1 MKILILGA
9 GRVGSS
15 LASTL
20 SKQQYEVSVI
30 DLSKEKLQRLQEDF
44 DLATEVGHGS
54 YPSTLKKA
62 GADEETILLAV
73 TNSDECNITSCQI
86 AKSKFNVKKTICRLS
101 NASYLDSLDA
111 FGENNIDI
119 AISPENEVTEHLV
132 DLIKHPGA
140 EQIESFANGSI
151 KVVSVKAK
159 KDGMLVNRELKS
171 IKSDMPDTNTFV
183 PAIYRKGKPLIPD
196 GKTIIKENDEIY
208 FLAAESDIDSVV
220 QEMRLQDSSSSRM
233 MIVGGGKI
241 GFALAK
247 TLEED
252 YKIKVIDPSDDRCEV
267 ISNQLNRT
275 IVLKGEGSDEE
286 LLKSENIENID
297 IFCALTND
305 DETNI
310 MSAFLA
316 KKLGA
321 KKTIIIVNNYT
332 YINILP
338 KNFVDIAL
346 SPQRLTVSMVLQHLA
361 KGDVP
366 QEVMLK
372 MQSGAEAI
380 EGIIHNN
387 EFTKNFFDRP
397 IAEIPLPDNC
407 VIAAVIRQ
415 DKTFMNSENLLLK
428 PDDKIIVFILGK
440 TDKEQIENLFLKDQ

>member
-20 SKQQYEVSVI
+20 SRQEYEVSIV
-30 DLSKEKLQRLQEDF
+30 DLNKDKLLRLQEDY
-44 DLATEVGHGS
+44 DLATEIGHAS
-54 YPSTLKKA
+54 HPITLEKA
-62 GADEETILLAV
+62 GADENTILLAV

-101 NASYLDSLDA
+101 DSSYLESLEA
-111 FGENNIDI
+111 FGKNNIDI
-119 AISPENEVTEHLV
+119 AIGPENEVTEHLV

-171 IKSDMPDTNTFV
+171 IKSDMPETDTYV
-183 PAIYRKGKPLIPD
+183 PAIYRKGKPLMPD

-208 FLAAESDIDSVV
+208 FLAAESDIDNIV
-220 QEMRLQDSSSSRM
+220 QEMRLQKTSSSRI
-233 MIVGGGKI
+233 MIIGGGKI

-252 YKIKVIDPSDDRCEV
+252 YKIKIIDPDKDRCEV
-267 ISNQLNRT
+267 LSRELNRT
-275 IVLKGEGSDEE
+275 IVLKGTGSDEE
-286 LLKSENIENID
+286 LLKNENIENID

-346 SPQRLTVSMVLQHLA
+346 SPQRLSVSMVLQHLA
-361 KGDVP
+361 EGDVP
-366 QEVMLK
+366 QDVIFK
-372 MQSGAEAI
+372 MGSGAEAI
-380 EGIIHNN
+380 EGIVHKNSV
-387 EFTKNFFDRP
+387 TANFFNKP
-397 IAEIPLPDNC
+397 ISEIALPENC
-407 VIAAVIRQ
+407 VVAAVTRNDEAFMGS
-415 DKTFMNSENLLLK
+415 DKLLLC
-428 PDDKIIVFILGK
+428 PGDRLIIFILGK
-440 TDKEQIENLFLKDQ
+440 TDKAKIQSLFMED

>member
-15 LASTL
+15 LASKL
-20 SKQQYEVSVI
+20 SRDEYEVSIV
-30 DLSKEKLQRLQEDF
+30 DLNKDKLLSLQEDF
-44 DLATEVGHGS
+44 DLATEIGHAS
-54 YPSTLKKA
+54 HPRTLEKA
-62 GADEETILLAV
+62 GADEDTIVLAV

-101 NASYLDSLDA
+101 DSSYINSLEA
-111 FGENNIDI
+111 FGKDSIDI
-119 AISPENEVTEHLV
+119 AIGPENEVTEHLI
-132 DLIKHPGA
+132 DL
-140 EQIESFANGSI
+140 

-171 IKSDMPDTNTFV
+171 IKSDMPDTDTFV
-183 PAIYRKGKPLIPD
+183 PAIYRKGKPLIPN

-208 FLAAESDIDSVV
+208 FLAAEGDIDGVV
-220 QEMRLQDSSSSRM
+220 QEMRLQDTSSSRM
-233 MIVGGGKI
+233 MIIGGGKI
-241 GFALAK
+241 GYALASA
-247 TLEED
+247 LEDD
-252 YKIKVIDPSDDRCEV
+252 YKIKIIDPDKDRCEML
-267 ISNQLNRT
+267 SRELNRT
-275 IVLKGEGSDEE
+275 IVLKGAGSDEE

-297 IFCALTND
+297 VFCALTND

-361 KGDVP
+361 KGDIP
-366 QEVMLK
+366 QDVIFK

-380 EGIIHNN
+380 EGIIHQNR
-387 EFTKNFFDRP
+387 FTEKFFGKA
-397 IAEIPLPDNC
+397 IAEIPLPENC
-407 VIAAVIRQ
+407 VIAAVIRG
-415 DKTFMNSENLLLK
+415 DETFMNSRDLLLN
-428 PDDKIIVFILGK
+428 PGDRIIVFILGK
-440 TDKEQIENLFLKDQ
+440 TDKEKIENLFIED

>member
-20 SKQQYEVSVI
+20 SRQQYEVNIV
-30 DLSKEKLQRLQEDF
+30 DLNKEKLQRLQEEF

-132 DLIKHPGA
+132 DLIRHPGA
-140 EQIESFANGSI
+140 EQIESFANGSV

-183 PAIYRKGKPLIPD
+183 PAIYRKGKPLIPE

-247 TLEED
+247 TLEKS
-252 YKIKVIDPSDDRCEV
+252 YKIKIIDPSDSRCEV

-380 EGIIHNN
+380 EGIIHKNK
-387 EFTKNFFDRP
+387 FTKNFFDRP

-415 DKTFMNSENLLLK
+415 DKIFMHSKKLLLK
-428 PDDKIIVFILGK
+428 PDDKVIVFILGK
-440 TDKEQIENLFLKDQ
+440 TDKEQIENLFLKD

>member
-20 SKQQYEVSVI
+20 SKENYDVSIV
-30 DLSKEKLQRLQEDF
+30 DNNKDKLLRLQEDF
-44 DLATEVGHGS
+44 DLATIIGHAS
-54 YPSTLKKA
+54 HPHTLKNA
-62 GADEETILLAV
+62 GADEETIVLAV
-73 TNSDECNITSCQI
+73 TNNDECNITACQI
-86 AKSKFNVKKTICRLS
+86 SKSQFNVKKTICRLS
-101 NASYLDSLDA
+101 DASYLNSLDA
-111 FGENNIDI
+111 FGEGNIDI
-119 AISPENEVTEHLV
+119 AIGPENEVTDHLV

-140 EQIESFANGSI
+140 EQIETFANGSI

-171 IKSDMPDTNTFV
+171 IHSDMPETKTYV
-183 PAIYRKGKPLIPD
+183 PAIYRKGKPFIPD
-196 GKTIIKENDEIY
+196 GKTIIKENDELY
-208 FLAAESDIDSVV
+208 FLAAEEDIDSVV
-220 QEMRLQDSSSSRM
+220 QEMRLQDTSSSRI

-247 TLEED
+247 TLEDD
-252 YKIKVIDPSDDRCEV
+252 YKIKIIDPDKSKCENL
-267 ISNQLNRT
+267 SRELNRA
-275 IVLKGEGSDEE
+275 IVLNGNGSDKE

-297 IFCALTND
+297 VFCALTND

-361 KGDVP
+361 EGDVP
-366 QEVMLK
+366 QDVIFK
-372 MQSGAEAI
+372 MGSGAEAI
-380 EGIIHNN
+380 EGIVHQNK
-387 EFTKNFFDRP
+387 FTNKFLNKP
-397 IAEIPLPDNC
+397 ISEIPLPENC
-407 VIAAVIRQ
+407 VVAAVTRNDQ
-415 DKTFMNSENLLLK
+415 TFMDSDELLLC
-428 PDDKIIVFILGK
+428 PGDRLIIFILGK
-440 TDKEQIENLFLKDQ
+440 TDKEKIQNLFLED

>member
-20 SKQQYEVSVI
+20 SKQQYEVSIV
-30 DLSKEKLQRLQEDF
+30 DLNKNRLQRLQEDL

-86 AKSKFNVKKTICRLS
+86 AKSEFNVKKTICRLS
-101 NASYLDSLDA
+101 DASYLDSLSA

-171 IKSDMPDTNTFV
+171 IESDMPDTNTFV

-220 QEMRLQDSSSSRM
+220 QEMRLQDNSSSRM

-247 TLEED
+247 ALEEN
-252 YKIKVIDPSDDRCEV
+252 YKIKIIDPSEDRCEI
-267 ISNQLNRT
+267 ISNKLNRT

-297 IFCALTND
+297 IFCSLTND

-380 EGIIHNN
+380 EGIIHKNK
-387 EFTKNFFDRP
+387 FTKKFFDRP
-397 IAEIPLPDNC
+397 IAEIPLPKNC

-415 DKTFMNSENLLLK
+415 DEIFMHSKNLLLK
-428 PDDKIIVFILGK
+428 PNDKIIVFILGK
-440 TDKEQIENLFLKDQ
+440 TEKENIDNLFLKD